1 VLKKKE
7 MDDKEIQKK
16 NLEEIYSAASCS
28 PVFKNNPIHCIGE
41 FAALTPYIS
50 YNDVIANKYIIR
62 GRPIGMYGSFDA
74 EARKVIGEYDSIESL
89 VDDGWRLD

>member
-1 VLKKKE
+1 

-16 NLEEIYSAASCS
+16 NLEQIYSAGSHT
-28 PVFKNNPIHCIGE
+28 PVFKNNQKHCIGN
-41 FAALTPYIS
+41 FASLTPYIS
-50 YNDVIANKYIIR
+50 YNDVITNKYIIR

-74 EARKVIGEYDSIESL
+74 EAREVIAEYDSLESL